1 VNHSYDERYALG
13 FAPDKAPQTF
23 TQRIIRKDYD
33 VAVSSNPDVDH
44 PDGVAFLL
52 AQLGHHAATLFAEQV
67 ATVELSPPHAGI
79 LRAIAAEPGRS
90 QQALSAQLGMLPSR
104 VVVYVDELEERG
116 FVERRRNPDDRRLHA
131 LHLTAAGKRLMRK
144 LSELARQ
151 HELRLT
157 AALDPEQYST
167 LRKLLAAVAQ
177 EQGLTP
183 RVHPGYRTLRPPKPN
198 G

>member
-1 VNHSYDERYALG
+1 V
-13 FAPDKAPQTF
+13 T
-23 TQRIIRKDYD
+23 
-33 VAVSSNPDVDH
+33 VSSADS
-44 PDGVAFLL
+44 VAFLL

-67 ATVELSPPHAGI
+67 AAIELSPPQAGI

-116 FVERRRNPDDRRLHA
+116 YVERRRNPDDRRLHA

-144 LSELARQ
+144 LSELAHQ

-157 AALDPEQYST
+157 AALDPEQYSA
-167 LRKLLAAVAQ
+167 LRALLSTVAR
-177 EQGLTP
+177 EQGLKP
-183 RVHPGYRTLRPPKPN
+183 HVHPGYRTLAR
-198 G
+198 